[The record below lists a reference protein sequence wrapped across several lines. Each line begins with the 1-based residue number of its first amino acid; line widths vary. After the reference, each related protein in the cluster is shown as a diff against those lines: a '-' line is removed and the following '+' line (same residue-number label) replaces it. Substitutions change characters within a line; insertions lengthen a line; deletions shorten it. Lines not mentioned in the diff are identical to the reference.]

1 MAGRHAP
8 TLHYSTLSMQPTSQ
22 AFLVQLSRSAAAVE
36 ASIADN
42 CRFDERAAGER
53 WAKFEEKLPE
63 TDPISLDDWAEAN
76 KLNYENSIIAVS
88 LSVPDTFLAIN
99 QPAWLTG
106 LIDNR
111 TLVRLEC
118 LQSPLFDSSLSF
130 DELQGLLVRAK
141 AGEVDAANSVKNF
154 VETWNKQRDARPA
167 FATFYDEVKNEADD
181 ADWPH
186 ALRDRLGIGHY
197 GRDGGAPLA
206 VALMR
211 YTLPEVLAA
220 QIDRK
225 LPAAYALPTVLD
237 GGMHEFFFPAPKG
250 HPFGATLHLDADKA
264 DWLTAEILHRRIEYK
279 PEHLWKI
286 GWINRAH
293 RVKDVVLRES
303 RDLHLYALRDACK
316 RDDFGEEMLGRT

>member
-1 MAGRHAP
+1 
-8 TLHYSTLSMQPTSQ
+8 MQANSQ
-22 AFLVQLSRSAAAVE
+22 AFLVQLSRSADAVE

-42 CRFDERAAGER
+42 CRFDERAADAR
-53 WAKFEEKLPE
+53 WAIFEGQLNKVML
-63 TDPISLDDWAEAN
+63 DPSVINLGDWAEAN
-76 KLNYENSIIAVS
+76 QLHYETSITVAS

-99 QPAWLTG
+99 QLAWLTG

-118 LQSPLFDSSLSF
+118 LERPLKASALSF
-130 DELQGLLVRAK
+130 DELQDLLARAK
-141 AGEVDAANSVKNF
+141 PGDADAANSVKIF
-154 VETWNKQRDARPA
+154 VESWNKQRDSRPA
-167 FATFYDEVKNEADD
+167 FATFYDEVKAEADA
-181 ADWPH
+181 ADWTH
-186 ALRDRLGIGHY
+186 ALRDRLGLGHY

-206 VALMR
+206 VALMS

-225 LPAAYALPTVLD
+225 LPTAYALPTVLD
-237 GGMHEFFFPAPKG
+237 GGMHEFFFPSPKG
-250 HPFGATLHLDADKA
+250 HPFGATLHLDPDKA
-264 DWLTAEILHRRIEYK
+264 DGLTAEILHCRLEYK

-293 RVKDVVLRES
+293 RVKDDVLRES

-316 RDDFGEEMLGRT
+316 RDDFGEELLGRT